1 MPKTRE
7 ELLSETYLNCTEI
20 RILLKLSQR
29 KARKVWIL
37 AMERDREELGDY
49 LIYENKARFKTVM
62 KVSGNDYNLLARQIK
77 NAVSAA

>member
-7 ELLSETYLNCTEI
+7 ELLSESYLNATDI
-20 RILLKLSQR
+20 RILLRVSQR
-29 KARKVWIL
+29 KARKIWIL
-37 AMERDREELGDY
+37 AIKRDREELGEY

-62 KVSGNDYNLLARQIK
+62 KVAGTDYNLLARQIK